1 MKKQS
6 ISHSY
11 GECEDNLADDGAN
24 ALDDS
29 GPSNAATL
37 VVTNSKCSKC
47 GGTNHHRPTNKLCPF
62 YKGHTSTKQVPVVGD
77 SASDSSDMEDSL
89 CICGRDRGHV
99 RKCPMNPSNFHK

>member
-11 GECEDNLADDGAN
+11 GERDYDLPDDGAD
-24 ALDDS
+24 APDDS
-29 GPSNAATL
+29 GAAML

-47 GGTNHHRPTNKLCPF
+47 GGTDHRRPTNKLCPF
-62 YKGHTSTKQVPVVGD
+62 YKGRTSTKQVIGDSGGDLVGDSASDNNDIVGD

-89 CICGRDRGHV
+89 CICGRE
-99 RKCPMNPSNFHK
+99 